1 MPKPK
6 RGRRLGGDVAHQ
18 KNILSNLARALIE
31 NEKIQT
37 TQTKAGAMQPV
48 VEKLVTMAKAGDL
61 HSRRKALAL
70 IHDRDIVHK
79 LFAEIG
85 PRYADREGGYTRII
99 KVGPRLGDA
108 APMAIIEFV

>member
-6 RGRRLGGDVAHQ
+6 RGRRLGGDAAHQ
-18 KNILSNLARALIE
+18 KVILANLAKSLIE
-31 NEKIQT
+31 HEKIQT

-70 IHDRDIVHK
+70 IRDRDIVYK
-79 LFAEIG
+79 LFSEIG
-85 PRYADREGGYTRII
+85 PRYADREGGYTRIV

>member
-6 RGRRLGGDVAHQ
+6 RGRRLGGDAAHQ
-18 KNILSNLARALIE
+18 KVILANLAKALIE
-31 NEKIQT
+31 HEKIQT

-70 IHDRDIVHK
+70 IRDRDIVYK
-79 LFAEIG
+79 LFSEIG
-85 PRYADREGGYTRII
+85 PRYADREGGYTRIV